1 MGSVNNVM
9 MSIDIMLSIVFLF
22 LLLIFIL
29 YGEYFKIKTKH
40 T

>member
-29 YGEYFKIKTKH
+29 YGKYFKIKTKH